1 MESLKVMNKIN
12 SIEQLDALGAK
23 ICELL
28 QVGIDKAN
36 TVVPETLQQIVAWQ
50 IWGNASKLVVLV
62 LLVIILF
69 NITKQ
74 TAKNFVSGF
83 DKDDELIEAG
93 RGAVVLLGCTVIA
106 VSIAILM
113 FEAIPALIKSL
124 VAPNLVIIEQLGGLV
139 K

>member
-1 MESLKVMNKIN
+1 MNKIN

-36 TVVPETLQQIVAWQ
+36 TVVPETLQQIVAWTLYKNATMSLFLIAIIAVL
-50 IWGNASKLVVLV
+50 IWIMIPLCKKCISSGDNPVVMMYG
-62 LLVIILF
+62 
-69 NITKQ
+69 TG
-74 TAKNFVSGF
+74 VSGCF
-83 DKDDELIEAG
+83 IGIAASCEQLITE
-93 RGAVVLLGCTVIA
+93 
-106 VSIAILM
+106 SI
-113 FEAIPALIKSL
+113 PSLIKAL

>member
-1 MESLKVMNKIN
+1 MEKIQ
-12 SIEQLDALGAK
+12 SIEQLDALGVK

-50 IWGNASKLVVLV
+50 IWGNVITS
-62 LLVIILF
+62 IILLA
-69 NITKQ
+69 ITVALIRIIVPLCKRFISDF
-74 TAKNFVSGF
+74 AN
-83 DKDDELIEAG
+83 DDEAFII
-93 RGAVVLLGCTVIA
+93 RGAVIVVCSVCVLLSFIHL
-106 VSIAILM
+106 S
-113 FEAIPALIKSL
+113 FESLPSFIKAL

>member
-1 MESLKVMNKIN
+1 MEKIE

-50 IWGNASKLVVLV
+50 IWGNASMS
-62 LLVIILF
+62 VIIVLF
-69 NITKQ
+69 NIVLLNIVKQ
-74 TAKNFVSGF
+74 TSKNFVSGF
-83 DKDDELIEAG
+83 DKDDELIGVG
-93 RGAVVLLGCTVIA
+93 RGAVVVLGCTVIA
-106 VSIAILM
+106 LSLSILI
-113 FEAIPALIKSL
+113 FETIPALIKAL

>member
-1 MESLKVMNKIN
+1 MEKIQ

-50 IWGNASKLVVLV
+50 IWGNAVLSISSFSV
-62 LLVIILF
+62 MIIALILIKHTF
-69 NITKQ
+69 K
-74 TAKNFVSGF
+74 KFVEGIN
-83 DKDDELIEAG
+83 KDDELIEGA
-93 RGAVVLLGCTVIA
+93 RGSVIIICII
-106 VSIAILM
+106 VSILSFFILSST
-113 FEAIPALIKSL
+113 IPALIKVL
-124 VAPNLVIIEQLGGLV
+124 TAPNLVIIEQLGGLV